1 MIREESHRKRHG
13 SLSDALLGNV
23 SSPHR
28 PHAELPQTAHVRRHF
43 KRCQGSVLSTL
54 LHGDRGV
61 LSPHATDGLAAIGV
75 KRRGESWG
83 RSGM

>member
-43 KRCQGSVLSTL
+43 KRYQGSVLSAL
-54 LHGDRGV
+54 LHGDRGC
-61 LSPHATDGLAAIGV
+61 SPPHATGTATGV